1 MEYIAIAAGMS
12 ALSACISE
20 GVNWYWIYRHEEY
33 KKLIKDIAENQI
45 KFDAMKE
52 KQLFNAGTQGLS
64 QQKVQE
70 RKIKAFEDGLKA
82 QQSMLMQMK
91 SKGVLFVGLISLVFI
106 RVVYSQ
112 FEGIAV
118 ARLPFE
124 PPQWVSRITHYGL
137 SEDESS
143 RACSVIFIY
152 ILMNLTIAAYV
163 KRLLGLEGPRVAQS
177 TPMPWG

>member
-82 QQSMLMQMK
+82 QQSKLMQMK
-91 SKGVLFVGLISLVFI
+91 SRVCYSLVLSPSCSSELCTLSL
-106 RVVYSQ
+106 R
-112 FEGIAV
+112 
-118 ARLPFE
+118 
-124 PPQWVSRITHYGL
+124 VSRSQGFP
-137 SEDESS
+137 SS
-143 RACSVIFIY
+143 LPSGSAASRTTGSARTRA
-152 ILMNLTIAAYV
+152 LAPAL
-163 KRLLGLEGPRVAQS
+163 
-177 TPMPWG
+177 